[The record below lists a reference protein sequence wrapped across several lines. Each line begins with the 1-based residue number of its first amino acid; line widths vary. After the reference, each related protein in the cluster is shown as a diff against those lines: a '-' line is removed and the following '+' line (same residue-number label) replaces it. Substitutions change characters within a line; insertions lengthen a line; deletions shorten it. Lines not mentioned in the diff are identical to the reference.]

1 MMDVTRFLRSQKVK
15 LIEILSADAD
25 FVVQHADSRS
35 LLSPA
40 GYEQVQSCRVSSEK
54 VVQLLDHV
62 IKRGPV
68 SARGL
73 LELLKEPP
81 LQETFPMLDCLKN
94 QQVDSLACDTQRKR
108 KLVPDVKH
116 ETITHIKMC
125 KNEDS
130 PIVSERQLMIVACGM
145 GLSWREIGRLALEI
159 PTVKLE
165 QIEEDH
171 SILKERAFAML
182 NYWRIC
188 QRKKATA
195 AYLHSLLSQ
204 NDWALPPER
213 IDFLL
218 ETN

>member
-1 MMDVTRFLRSQKVK
+1 MMDVIRFLRSQKVK

-40 GYEQVQSCRVSSEK
+40 GYEQVQACRISSEK
-54 VVQLLDHV
+54 VVLLLDHI

-68 SARGL
+68 SAWGL

-81 LQETFPMLDCLKN
+81 LQETFPMLDSLKN

-116 ETITHIKMC
+116 ETITHIKIC
-125 KNEDS
+125 KKDS
-130 PIVSERQLMIVACGM
+130 HIVSERQLMIVACGM
-145 GLSWREIGRLALEI
+145 GRSWREIGRLALQI
-159 PTVKLE
+159 PTVRLE

-204 NDWALPPER
+204 KDWALPPER